1 MITFSG
7 PYLSAWQFSSQW
19 KAWWCPTCAT
29 EKVRVWN
36 IHENGK
42 DLFNFHFQGL
52 IFSSAIL
59 NFLFENQTNCYWWF
73 EFYHMLI
80 IMTMIMSNILSSCL
94 DLRYPKPNPNPTR
107 TWMYIGRIAEKFGKL
122 GFYVCNSPWWTLEL
136 LTELTNTGHL
146 PKVMTWSKSEIVIT
160 IFLLFWKMGWP
171 VATPTQYPS
180 FEHLSLSQR
189 RPHSLIGKLKTSHFK
204 GIKNYNDPW
213 VRSYIENVWH
223 THITEDSK

>member
-1 MITFSG
+1 MRCQCNSCKSI
-7 PYLSAWQFSSQW
+7 AWF
-19 KAWWCPTCAT
+19 CFIYGT
-29 EKVRVWN
+29 
-36 IHENGK
+36 
-42 DLFNFHFQGL
+42 L
-52 IFSSAIL
+52 IDSES
-59 NFLFENQTNCYWWF
+59 E
-73 EFYHMLI
+73 
-80 IMTMIMSNILSSCL
+80 
-94 DLRYPKPNPNPTR
+94 LR
-107 TWMYIGRIAEKFGKL
+107 MYIYRQDCSKFEKFGKL

-213 VRSYIENVWH
+213 VGSYIENVWH